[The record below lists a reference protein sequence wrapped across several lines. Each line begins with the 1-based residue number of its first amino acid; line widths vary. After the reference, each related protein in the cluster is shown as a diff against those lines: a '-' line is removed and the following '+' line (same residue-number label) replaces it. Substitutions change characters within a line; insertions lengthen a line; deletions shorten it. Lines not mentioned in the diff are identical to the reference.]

1 MNRFLSLLLVVAAG
15 GAVFYPT
22 KTPISLDSEV
32 SNASELNANELINW
46 NNAPSYKFHRTGKAL
61 GAKPLSTTYSKN
73 SLSNFSD
80 FPEIGPE
87 VINGLKNQL
96 RVLKIRK
103 NKKEFAFGNLHVQIE
118 QLQETIELLMKY
130 AERPEILNKALDAHQ
145 IKGKDGKGNVH
156 YTGYFTPVLKVS
168 RVKDAVYKYP
178 IYQRPQKWLGKL
190 PSRAEIEGEKAFEG
204 LGLELAYA
212 KDAIDLYFMQ
222 VQGSGIVE
230 YLDGTHEHFAYNSG
244 NGHKY
249 KSIGNFMIK
258 QGLATIEKVSIKHI
272 KKYVAANPEMQDT
285 ILFSNPNYIFFES
298 KPAETKTRGAAQV
311 PLTSNHSIAVDPDY
325 FPLGGCYLAAVPVVN
340 RKGVCTNHEY
350 RLLFAQDVGGA
361 INGPGHVD
369 LYQGIGKKGQIKASA
384 LHHYGGLWLLLPK
397 SPDSETPEVLRAGGH

>member
-1 MNRFLSLLLVVAAG
+1 MNKFLSLLLVAAG
-15 GAVFYPT
+15 GAILYPT
-22 KTPISLDSEV
+22 KVPISSDSEV
-32 SNASELNANELINW
+32 FKTSEVKVDQLVNW
-46 NNAPSYKFHRTGKAL
+46 NNAPSYKFHRSGKAL
-61 GAKPLSTTYSKN
+61 GAEQLSTTYTKY

-80 FPEIGPE
+80 FPAIGPE

-96 RVLKIRK
+96 RVLKNRRK
-103 NKKEFAFGNLHVQIE
+103 KKEFTFGNLNVQIE

-130 AERPEILNKALDAHQ
+130 ADKPEILNKALDAHQ
-145 IKGKDGKGNVH
+145 IKGKDDKGNVH
-156 YTGYFTPVLKVS
+156 FTGYFTPVLKVS
-168 RVKDAVYKYP
+168 RTKDDVYKYP

-190 PSRAEIEGEKAFEG
+190 PSRAEIEGEHALDS

-230 YLDGTHEHFAYNSG
+230 YPDGSHEHFAYNSG

-258 QGLATIEKVSIKHI
+258 QNLATIEKVSIKHI

-285 ILFSNPNYIFFES
+285 ILFSNPNYIFFER
-298 KPAETKTRGAAQV
+298 KPAQTKTRGAGQV
-311 PLTSNHSIAVDPDY
+311 SLTPYHSIAVDPD
-325 FPLGGCYLAAVPVVN
+325 FIPLGGCYLAAVPIIN
-340 RKGVCTNHEY
+340 RKGVCTKHEY

-369 LYQGIGKKGQIKASA
+369 LYQGVGKRGQVKASA
-384 LHHYGGLWLLLPK
+384 MHHYGGLWLLLPK
-397 SPDSETPEVLRAGGH
+397 SADTETPEVLRAGGH

>member
-1 MNRFLSLLLVVAAG
+1 MNKFLSFLLVAAG
-15 GAVFYPT
+15 GAILYPT
-22 KTPISLDSEV
+22 KVPISSNSEV
-32 SNASELNANELINW
+32 SEAATEVNVNHLVNW

-61 GAKPLSTTYSKN
+61 GAAPLSATYTKN

-80 FPEIGPE
+80 FPEVGPE

-96 RVLKIRK
+96 RVLKNRRK
-103 NKKEFAFGNLHVQIE
+103 KKEFTFGNLNVQIE

-130 AERPEILNKALDAHQ
+130 ADKPAVLNKALEAHQ
-145 IKGKDGKGNVH
+145 IKGKDDKGNVH
-156 YTGYFTPVLKVS
+156 FTGYFTPVLKVS
-168 RVKDAVYKYP
+168 RVKDDVYKYP

-190 PSRAEIEGEKAFEG
+190 PSRAEIEGGKALDG

-258 QGLATIEKVSIKHI
+258 QNLATIEKVSIKHI
-272 KKYVAANPEMQDT
+272 KKYVASNPEMQDT
-285 ILFSNPNYIFFES
+285 ILFSNPNYIFFER
-298 KPAETKTRGAAQV
+298 KPAETKTRGAGQV
-311 PLTSNHSIAVDPDY
+311 PLTPYHSIAVDPDY
-325 FPLGGCYLAAVPVVN
+325 FPLGGCYLAAVPIIN
-340 RKGVCTNHEY
+340 RKGVCTHHEY
-350 RLLFAQDVGGA
+350 RLMFAQDVGGA
-361 INGPGHVD
+361 INGPGHID
-369 LYQGIGKKGQIKASA
+369 LYQGVGKQGQIKASA
-384 LHHYGGLWLLLPK
+384 MHHYGGLWLLLPK
-397 SPDSETPEVLRAGGH
+397 SDNEIPEVLRAGGH